1 METEAA
7 VMQKEEDPA
16 HQWNFLG
23 LGGLG
28 GLGGR

>member
-1 METEAA
+1 MVTEAA

-28 GLGGR
+28 GR